1 MLCWEQFTAC
11 LSRQV
16 CAVGLLCVLPHR
28 PAVVRPDVGAPE
40 IVGVPWNKP
49 AVNTWV
55 SGQLLPSGH
64 KEENSLP
71 GRTLSYFF
79 ASVTWNVCLP
89 NEKLFFCSWA
99 STWLFCFL
107 CEECKA
113 VTGNQSPQVASFPQE
128 RMIFNSK
135 NKNNG

>member
-1 MLCWEQFTAC
+1 MLCLEQFTAC
-11 LSRQV
+11 LSRQD
-16 CAVGLLCVLPHR
+16 CAVGFSVSCRITQQWSGPMLVPR
-28 PAVVRPDVGAPE
+28 E
-40 IVGVPWNKP
+40 NVGVQWNKP

-99 STWLFCFL
+99 ST
-107 CEECKA
+107 
-113 VTGNQSPQVASFPQE
+113 
-128 RMIFNSK
+128 
-135 NKNNG
+135 